1 PGTPS
6 EFTGSAIG
14 PGAWHALRS
23 LGLPGGGGMSL
34 RYALLALLA
43 EGEAHG
49 YQLMKLFSARLGPLW
64 QPNVGQVYQ
73 LLRDLEQRRLV
84 ARRDEPQGARRRRHF
99 RLTPR
104 GERALRARLAR
115 PPGWPAPLPAE
126 ICLRFL
132 AAQRP
137 GADAVRAQVDR
148 QEEEYRRYLALV
160 HEQATRGDASM
171 TRRLAHE
178 AALAHAE
185 ANLRWLARCREM
197 LRSASQLAS

>member
-1 PGTPS
+1 
-6 EFTGSAIG
+6 
-14 PGAWHALRS
+14 
-23 LGLPGGGGMSL
+23 MSL

-64 QPNVGQVYQ
+64 HPNVGQVYQ
-73 LLRDLEQRRLV
+73 LLRDLERRQLV
-84 ARRDEPQGARRRRHF
+84 ARRDEPQGTRGRRHF

-104 GERALRARLAR
+104 GERTLRAWLAR
-115 PPGWPAPLPAE
+115 RPGWPAPIREE
-126 ICLRFL
+126 IFVRFL
-132 AAQRP
+132 AAERH

-160 HEQATRGDASM
+160 HEQATCGDASM

-197 LRSASQLAS
+197 LRSASQPAAS